1 MNIYSVLALVNIC
14 LATLLVVLAGYRLHS
29 SASKDVQQSVASTI
43 LLAVCI
49 VVMYALAIIKP
60 PEVTMELTT
69 LLWRFV
75 DMLSIVVLISLV
87 NSITSNKSDDSMQ
100 T

>member
-1 MNIYSVLALVNIC
+1 MNIYSVLALVNIL
-14 LATLLVVLAGYRLHS
+14 LAILLVVLAGYRLHS
-29 SASKDVQQSVASTI
+29 SASKNVQQSVASTM
-43 LLAVCI
+43 LLAVCV
-49 VVMYALAIIKP
+49 VVMHALVIIKP

-87 NSITSNKSDDSMQ
+87 NSITFNKPDDSM
-100 T
+100 

>member
-14 LATLLVVLAGYRLHS
+14 LAILLVVIAGYRLHN
-29 SASKDVQQSVASTI
+29 SASKNVQQSLASTM
-43 LLAVCI
+43 LLAVC
-49 VVMYALAIIKP
+49 VAVMHALVIIKP

-87 NSITSNKSDDSMQ
+87 NSITFNKPDDSM
-100 T
+100 

>member
-14 LATLLVVLAGYRLHS
+14 LAILLVVLAGYRLHS
-29 SASKDVQQSVASTI
+29 SDSKDVHKSIASAMI
-43 LLAVCI
+43 LAVCV
-49 VVMYALAIIKP
+49 VVMHALVIIKP

-87 NSITSNKSDDSMQ
+87 NSITFNKSDDSM
-100 T
+100 

>member
-14 LATLLVVLAGYRLHS
+14 LAILLVVLAGYRLHS
-29 SASKDVQQSVASTI
+29 SASKNVQQSIASI
-43 LLAVCI
+43 MLLAVCV
-49 VVMYALAIIKP
+49 VVMHALVIIKP

-75 DMLSIVVLISLV
+75 DMLSIVVLINLV
-87 NSITSNKSDDSMQ
+87 NSITFSKSADSM
-100 T
+100 

>member
-14 LATLLVVLAGYRLHS
+14 LAILLVVIAGYRLHN
-29 SASKDVQQSVASTI
+29 SASKNVQQSIASTM
-43 LLAVCI
+43 LLAVCV
-49 VVMYALAIIKP
+49 VVMHALVIIKP

-87 NSITSNKSDDSMQ
+87 NSITFNKTADSM
-100 T
+100 

>member
-14 LATLLVVLAGYRLHS
+14 LAILLVVLAGYRLHS
-29 SASKDVQQSVASTI
+29 SDSKNVQQSIASTMI
-43 LLAVCI
+43 LAVCV
-49 VVMYALAIIKP
+49 VVMHVLVIIKP

-87 NSITSNKSDDSMQ
+87 NTITLRKSDGSM
-100 T
+100 

>member
-14 LATLLVVLAGYRLHS
+14 LAILLVVLAGYRLHS
-29 SASKDVQQSVASTI
+29 SDSKNVQQSIASTMI
-43 LLAVCI
+43 LAVCV
-49 VVMYALAIIKP
+49 VVMHVLVIIKP

-87 NSITSNKSDDSMQ
+87 NSITFNKSDNSM
-100 T
+100 

>member
-14 LATLLVVLAGYRLHS
+14 LAILLVVLAGYRLHS
-29 SASKDVQQSVASTI
+29 SDSKNVQQSIASTMI
-43 LLAVCI
+43 LSVCV
-49 VVMYALAIIKP
+49 VVMHVLVIIKP
-60 PEVTMELTT
+60 PEVTLELTT

-87 NSITSNKSDDSMQ
+87 NSITFNKSDDSM
-100 T
+100 

>member
-14 LATLLVVLAGYRLHS
+14 LAILLVVIAGYRLHN
-29 SASKDVQQSVASTI
+29 SASKNVQQSIASTM
-43 LLAVCI
+43 LLAVCV
-49 VVMYALAIIKP
+49 VVMHALVLIKP

-87 NSITSNKSDDSMQ
+87 NSITFNKPDDSM
-100 T
+100 

>member
-1 MNIYSVLALVNIC
+1 MNIYSVLALVSIF
-14 LATLLVVLAGYRLHS
+14 LAILLVVITGYRLHS
-29 SASKDVQQSVASTI
+29 STSKNVKQSVASTM

-49 VVMYALAIIKP
+49 VVMHVLVIIKP
-60 PEVTMELTT
+60 PEVTMGIIT

-87 NSITSNKSDDSMQ
+87 NSITFNKSDDSM
-100 T
+100 

>member
-14 LATLLVVLAGYRLHS
+14 LAILLVVLAGYRLHS
-29 SASKDVQQSVASTI
+29 SASKNVQQSVASAMI
-43 LLAVCI
+43 LAVC
-49 VVMYALAIIKP
+49 VAVMHALVIIKP
-60 PEVTMELTT
+60 PEVTIELTT

-87 NSITSNKSDDSMQ
+87 NTITFNKSDDSM
-100 T
+100 

>member
-14 LATLLVVLAGYRLHS
+14 LAILLVVLAGYRLHS
-29 SASKDVQQSVASTI
+29 SDSKNVQQSIASTMI
-43 LLAVCI
+43 LAVCV
-49 VVMYALAIIKP
+49 VVMHVLVIIKP
-60 PEVTMELTT
+60 PEVTMELTM

-87 NSITSNKSDDSMQ
+87 NSITFNKSDDSM
-100 T
+100 

>member
-14 LATLLVVLAGYRLHS
+14 LAILLVVLAGYRLHS
-29 SASKDVQQSVASTI
+29 SDSKNVQQSIASTMI
-43 LLAVCI
+43 LAVCV
-49 VVMYALAIIKP
+49 VVMHVLVIIKP

-75 DMLSIVVLISLV
+75 DMLSIVVLINLV
-87 NSITSNKSDDSMQ
+87 NSITFSKSADSM
-100 T
+100 

>member
-14 LATLLVVLAGYRLHS
+14 LAVLLVVLAGYRLHS
-29 SASKDVQQSVASTI
+29 SASKDVQQSVASTM
-43 LLAVCI
+43 LLAVCV
-49 VVMYALAIIKP
+49 VVMHVLVIIKP
-60 PEVTMELTT
+60 TEVTPELTT

-87 NSITSNKSDDSMQ
+87 NTITLKKSDGSM
-100 T
+100 

>member
-14 LATLLVVLAGYRLHS
+14 LAILLVVLAGYRLHS
-29 SASKDVQQSVASTI
+29 SDNKNVQQSIASTMI
-43 LLAVCI
+43 LAVCV
-49 VVMYALAIIKP
+49 VVMHVLVIIKP

-87 NSITSNKSDDSMQ
+87 NSITFNKSDDSM
-100 T
+100 

>member
-14 LATLLVVLAGYRLHS
+14 LAILLVVIAGYRLHS
-29 SASKDVQQSVASTI
+29 SASKNVQQSLASTM
-43 LLAVCI
+43 LLAVC
-49 VVMYALAIIKP
+49 VAVMHALVIIKP

-75 DMLSIVVLISLV
+75 DMLSIVVLINLV
-87 NSITSNKSDDSMQ
+87 NSITFSKSADSM
-100 T
+100 